1 MHRDCVV
8 YDKMFDDAFYSDECP
23 LELEFLIEPLS
34 NP

>member
-23 LELEFLIEPLS
+23 LELEFLIEQ
-34 NP
+34 